1 MAELST
7 IARPYAEALFAVAN
21 DVKQSAEQVS
31 AVQAELNTLSAIAAN
46 VDMQALVKN
55 PNVSRALVLDT
66 VTAAAAK
73 ASSATLS
80 ATTANFLATVV
91 NNGRTALLPEIAAQ
105 FDALKN
111 ASEGA
116 SDAHITSAFELTA
129 AQLTDLTTA
138 LQRKFG
144 LQLKST
150 LSVDLSLIGGVRVVV
165 GDQVLDTSV
174 QAQLERMRVALTA

>member
-7 IARPYAEALFAVAN
+7 IARPYAEALFGVAKAAGVNEIASVQTELNSLAAVASN
-21 DVKQSAEQVS
+21 P
-31 AVQAELNTLSAIAAN
+31 
-46 VDMQALVKN
+46 DMLALVKN
-55 PNVSRALVLDT
+55 PSVSRATVLDT
-66 VTAAAAK
+66 LVSAVK
-73 ASSATLS
+73 APLS
-80 ATTANFLATVV
+80 ATASNFVAAVV
-91 NNGRTALLPEIAAQ
+91 GNGRTAVLPEVAAQ

-116 SDAHITSAFELTA
+116 SDAHITSAFELSA
-129 AQLTDLTTA
+129 AQLADLTAA

-144 LQLKST
+144 LQLKPIVR
-150 LSVDLSLIGGVRVVV
+150 VDSALIGGVRVVV